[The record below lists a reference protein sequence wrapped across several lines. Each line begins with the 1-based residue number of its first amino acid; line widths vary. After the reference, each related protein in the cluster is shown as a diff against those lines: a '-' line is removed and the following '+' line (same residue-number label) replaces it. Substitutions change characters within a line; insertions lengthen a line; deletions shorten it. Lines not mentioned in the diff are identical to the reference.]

1 MAKGEEEET
10 KPSSSDAIIASLI
23 NEVRKTNEP
32 FDVKSLIG
40 GKLEIVT
47 KKEAES
53 DGSFSSL
60 HGHSKK
66 LKRHKDKKSRKCK
79 KGKYKLR
86 SKSKSPSRK
95 RKKHRSPSRSP
106 DMEEKISH
114 ENSAKFVNYTIPPS
128 VEAVMEK
135 ISDDEDDLP
144 VGADFL
150 SVNASSSKMDAKGET
165 LFQDVATAAQ
175 NKTKEFNVNEERF
188 PLAKKKKKS
197 ESPPVLRKP
206 RPLSEILAK
215 VRAERDSTFVPRNIK
230 LRQENGKSVGG
241 SGTDM
246 VSHTVPKSDCGRHDD
261 VEYGPRPL
269 EVLGTQ
275 PISDDEDELQ
285 LSPLKIKQ
293 AEASKSIKITAISK
307 TLFGDVKKGQMGKDG
322 EIPVSDASAGPSFSN
337 DDAVDELVA
346 DKHSRSERGVSGNES
361 EARRKAEK
369 KRKKERKDRKQG
381 KRYSKRSSSLSS
393 DSEQEW
399 KHLEK
404 RKKMKEHS
412 RYSGREFDKTRR
424 RPGNLYVQSY
434 YVDSN
439 KRVHEGSKWQW
450 NRGEKDIKEKSN
462 ALSIHSRSKGWRQ
475 IRSARSPYPDRKRKR
490 SPSSS
495 CSRSH
500 SRSRSLSGTSSRSS
514 HSSHYRKVRSCHRS
528 HNHYHYRRDRE
539 SNSKRRSD
547 DESYDHK
554 IDKKKLLE
562 IAQRNAAQMAQ
573 LGYLPNAPL
582 ETRAQL
588 KAGGQSVDQ
597 LVDFCQKLQRS
608 QDKAVRREKGE
619 TVSSDDEDLAP
630 RKKKGE
636 DDTDFL
642 KHPFA
647 LKPAVPI
654 TINIPNSIPLPIKTP
669 TQRTLE
675 ESQLRIAYPV
685 SSGAQHREK
694 DNGWTPV
701 KKEEVPS
708 ICSPVQKTKLVPI
721 PVHKEK
727 EKIFNTFGI
736 TAAESFVLPPPPT
749 PPILASFTQSASSL
763 LNLPPPPPPPDLF
776 SGSCNTSQNEQQK
789 SSLGLNYGN
798 VVTVPEEESVFREPE
813 SLHHTPANVGRVM
826 AKRIKASKLLAKDPN
841 DYEARQ
847 LLKEADDQAIFSLI
861 QIIKTLVATEDSE
874 SSVSELVVGEVLIR
888 AWAESKKN
896 LPGKFT
902 GSTGVNVLKADQL
915 GPHDPRFSVWA
926 KKCGKTLNTEH
937 LSTTFNL
944 NSIIGTSGNYELLL
958 HVFEDFFKQT
968 NAVNSAVGLKLMQ
981 KMGWTPGEGLGK
993 GRDGPLEP
1001 LVLDI
1006 KSDRKGL
1013 VATEELPELKK
1024 LRPNFGKSMTGK
1036 HPVSILMELCS
1047 KKRWQAPQFTCLE
1060 SGPSN
1065 NRRFLWKAVVN
1076 GVEYQPS
1083 VPSTSKKT
1091 GKAQACQVVLQS
1103 LGLVPRDPSL
1113 PVVL

>member
-1 MAKGEEEET
+1 MAKEEEEEV

-40 GKLEIVT
+40 GKLEVT
-47 KKEAES
+47 TKGETRS
-53 DGSFSSL
+53 DETLSSS
-60 HGHSKK
+60 HGYCKK
-66 LKRHKDKKSRKCK
+66 LKRHRDKKSK
-79 KGKYKLR
+79 KSKKSKYKLR
-86 SKSKSPSRK
+86 YKSKSPSRK
-95 RKKHRSPSRSP
+95 RKKHRSRSHSTSI
-106 DMEEKISH
+106 EGKTYH
-114 ENSAKFVNYTIPPS
+114 ESTEKFVTYTIPPS

-150 SVNASSSKMDAKGET
+150 SVNASSSKMDGKNT
-165 LFQDVATAAQ
+165 LFQVIPNAAQ
-175 NKTKEFNVNEERF
+175 NKTREFNVNEEVF

-197 ESPPVLRKP
+197 ESPPVLKKP

-215 VRAERDSTFVPRNIK
+215 VRAERDSTFIPRNIK
-230 LRQENGKSVGG
+230 LKQENGKSVSG
-241 SGTDM
+241 SATDV
-246 VSHTVPKSDCGRHDD
+246 VSHIIPKNDSAKHDD
-261 VEYGPRPL
+261 VEYGPRPV
-269 EVLGTQ
+269 EALGTQ
-275 PISDDEDELQ
+275 PISEDEDELQ
-285 LSPLKIKQ
+285 LSPLKVKQ
-293 AEASKSIKITAISK
+293 TEASKFIKIATISK
-307 TLFGDVKKGQMGKDG
+307 VLFGDEKRGQMGKDG
-322 EIPVSDASAGPSFSN
+322 EIAVSDASAGPSFSN
-337 DDAVDELVA
+337 DDTVDELIA
-346 DKHSRSERGVSGNES
+346 EKHSKLERRMSGDES
-361 EARRKAEK
+361 ETRRKTDEK
-369 KRKKERKDRKQG
+369 KRKKESRDKKHG
-381 KRYSKRSSSLSS
+381 KRYSKHNSSLSS
-393 DSEQEW
+393 DSEKEW
-399 KHLEK
+399 KLLEK
-404 RKKMKEHS
+404 KNKVKEHS
-412 RYSGREFDKTRR
+412 RYSGREFDKIRR
-424 RPGNLYVQSY
+424 RPGSFYVQSY

-450 NRGEKDIKEKSN
+450 NRGEKDLKEKTTT
-462 ALSIHSRSKGWRQ
+462 LSIHTRSKGWRQ
-475 IRSARSPYPDRKRKR
+475 IHSLKSPYTERKRKR

-500 SRSRSLSGTSSRSS
+500 SRTRSLSSTSSRSS
-514 HSSHYRKVRSCHRS
+514 HSSHYRKVRSSYRA
-528 HNHYHYRRDRE
+528 HNHYYYHRDRE
-539 SNSKRRSD
+539 SNSKKRSD
-547 DESYDHK
+547 DESYSHK

-573 LGYLPNAPL
+573 LGYLPNTL
-582 ETRAQL
+582 ETKAQL

-597 LVDFCQKLQRS
+597 LVDFCQRLQRS
-608 QDKAVRREKGE
+608 QDKAARREKGE
-619 TVSSDDEDLAP
+619 AVSSDEDLAP
-630 RKKKGE
+630 RKKRGE

-647 LKPAVPI
+647 LKPAAPI

-669 TQRTLE
+669 AQRTLE
-675 ESQLRIAYPV
+675 ESQLRITYPV

-694 DNGWTPV
+694 DNGWIPV
-701 KKEEVPS
+701 KKEEIPS
-708 ICSPVQKTKLVPI
+708 VCSPMQKARLASVS
-721 PVHKEK
+721 KEK
-727 EKIFNTFGI
+727 EKIFNTFEI
-736 TAAESFVLPPPPT
+736 VAAESFVLPPPPT

-763 LNLPPPPPPPDLF
+763 LNLPPPPPPPDLL
-776 SGSCNTSQNEQQK
+776 SGSCNASQNQQQK

-813 SLHHTPANVGRVM
+813 PLHHTPANVGRVM

-841 DYEARQ
+841 DYEARH
-847 LLKEADDQAIFSLI
+847 LLKEADDQATFSII
-861 QIIKTLVATEDSE
+861 QIIK
-874 SSVSELVVGEVLIR
+874 IR

-902 GSTGVNVLKADQL
+902 GTTGVNILKADQL
-915 GPHDPRFSVWA
+915 GPDDSRFSVWA
-926 KKCGKTLNTEH
+926 KK
-937 LSTTFNL
+937 
-944 NSIIGTSGNYELLL
+944 
-958 HVFEDFFKQT
+958 DFLKQT
-968 NAVNSAVGLKLMQ
+968 NAVNSGVGLKLMQ

-1013 VATEELPELKK
+1013 VASEELPELKK
-1024 LRPNFGKSMTGK
+1024 LRPNSGKNLTGK
-1036 HPVSILMELCS
+1036 HPVSVLMELCS
-1047 KKRWQAPQFTCLE
+1047 KKRWHAPQFTCLE

-1103 LGLVPRDPSL
+1103 LGLVPRDPLL
-1113 PVVL
+1113 PVIL

>member
-1 MAKGEEEET
+1 MAREEEDEVI
-10 KPSSSDAIIASLI
+10 PSSSDAIIASLI

-32 FDVKSLIG
+32 FDMKSLIG
-40 GKLEIVT
+40 GKLEVT
-47 KKEAES
+47 TKREARS
-53 DGSFSSL
+53 DETLSSL
-60 HGHSKK
+60 HGYCKK
-66 LKRHKDKKSRKCK
+66 LKRHRDKKSK
-79 KGKYKLR
+79 KSKKSKYKLR

-95 RKKHRSPSRSP
+95 RKKHRSH
-106 DMEEKISH
+106 SH
-114 ENSAKFVNYTIPPS
+114 STSLESKTYHGNTEKFVTYTIPPS

-150 SVNASSSKMDAKGET
+150 SVNASSSKMDGKST
-165 LFQDVATAAQ
+165 LFQVIPNVAQ
-175 NKTKEFNVNEERF
+175 NKTKEFNVNEEVF

-197 ESPPVLRKP
+197 ESPPVLKKP

-230 LRQENGKSVGG
+230 LKQENGKSV
-241 SGTDM
+241 SESTTDV
-246 VSHTVPKSDCGRHDD
+246 VSHIIPKNDGARHDD
-261 VEYGPRPL
+261 VEYGPRPVEAL
-269 EVLGTQ
+269 RTQ
-275 PISDDEDELQ
+275 PISEDEDELQ
-285 LSPLKIKQ
+285 LSPLKVKQ
-293 AEASKSIKITAISK
+293 TEASKLIKIATISK
-307 TLFGDVKKGQMGKDG
+307 VLFGDEKRGQMGKDG
-322 EIPVSDASAGPSFSN
+322 EIAVSDTSAEPSFSN
-337 DDAVDELVA
+337 YDTVDELVA
-346 DKHSRSERGVSGNES
+346 EKHSKLERRMSGNEN
-361 EARRKAEK
+361 EIKRKTDER
-369 KRKKERKDRKQG
+369 KRKKESRDKKHG
-381 KRYSKRSSSLSS
+381 KRYSKRNSSLSS
-393 DSEQEW
+393 DSEKEW
-399 KHLEK
+399 KLLEK
-404 RKKMKEHS
+404 KNKVKEHS
-412 RYSGREFDKTRR
+412 RYSGREFDKIRR
-424 RPGNLYVQSY
+424 RPGSFYVQSY

-450 NRGEKDIKEKSN
+450 NRGEKDVKEKTST
-462 ALSIHSRSKGWRQ
+462 LSMHTRSKGWRQ
-475 IRSARSPYPDRKRKR
+475 IRSLKSPYMERKRKR

-500 SRSRSLSGTSSRSS
+500 SRTRSLSSTSSRSS
-514 HSSHYRKVRSCHRS
+514 HSSHYRKVRSSFRG
-528 HNHYHYRRDRE
+528 HNHYYYHRDRE
-539 SNSKRRSD
+539 SNSKKRSD
-547 DESYDHK
+547 DESYSHK

-573 LGYLPNAPL
+573 LGYLPNTSL
-582 ETRAQL
+582 ETKAQL

-597 LVDFCQKLQRS
+597 LVDFCQRLQRS
-608 QDKAVRREKGE
+608 QDKAARREKGE
-619 TVSSDDEDLAP
+619 AVSSDEDLAP
-630 RKKKGE
+630 RKKRGE

-647 LKPAVPI
+647 LKPAAPI

-669 TQRTLE
+669 AQRTLE

-694 DNGWTPV
+694 DNGWIPV
-701 KKEEVPS
+701 KKEEIPS
-708 ICSPVQKTKLVPI
+708 VCSPMQKARLASVS
-721 PVHKEK
+721 KEN
-727 EKIFNTFGI
+727 EKIFNTFEI
-736 TAAESFVLPPPPT
+736 VAAGSFVLPPPPT

-776 SGSCNTSQNEQQK
+776 SGSCNASQNQQQK

-841 DYEARQ
+841 DYEARH
-847 LLKEADDQAIFSLI
+847 LLKEADDQ
-861 QIIKTLVATEDSE
+861 
-874 SSVSELVVGEVLIR
+874 IR

-902 GSTGVNVLKADQL
+902 GTTGVNILKADQL
-915 GPHDPRFSVWA
+915 GPDDPRFSVWA
-926 KKCGKTLNTEH
+926 KK
-937 LSTTFNL
+937 
-944 NSIIGTSGNYELLL
+944 
-958 HVFEDFFKQT
+958 DFLKQT
-968 NAVNSAVGLKLMQ
+968 NAVNSGVGLKLMQ

-1013 VATEELPELKK
+1013 VASEELPELKK
-1024 LRPNFGKSMTGK
+1024 LRPNSGKNLAGK
-1036 HPVSILMELCS
+1036 HPVSVLMELCS
-1047 KKRWQAPQFTCLE
+1047 KKRWHAPQFTCLE

-1103 LGLVPRDPSL
+1103 LGLVPRDPLL
-1113 PVVL
+1113 PVIL

>member
-1 MAKGEEEET
+1 MGSDICACADEREGVGGWGKGYDWVGLYAFDGVSCRMAKGEEEEV

-40 GKLEIVT
+40 GKIEVAT
-47 KKEAES
+47 KREVES
-53 DGSFSSL
+53 DGSLSSV
-60 HGHSKK
+60 HEYSKK
-66 LKRHKDKKSRKCK
+66 SKRHRDKKSK
-79 KGKYKLR
+79 KSKKSKYKLR

-95 RKKHRSPSRSP
+95 KKKHRSRSRSASVG
-106 DMEEKISH
+106 EKICH
-114 ENSAKFVNYTIPPS
+114 ESFQKFVNYTIPPS

-150 SVNASSSKMDAKGET
+150 SVNASSSKMDRKTA
-165 LFQDVATAAQ
+165 LFQDISSAAQ
-175 NKTKEFNVNEERF
+175 NKTKEFNVNEEVF

-197 ESPPVLRKP
+197 ESPPVLKKP

-215 VRAERDSTFVPRNIK
+215 VRAERDNTFVPRNIK
-230 LRQENGKSVGG
+230 LKQENGKSVSG
-241 SGTDM
+241 STTGA
-246 VSHTVPKSDCGRHDD
+246 VSHTIPKSDDSRHDD

-269 EVLGTQ
+269 EALGTQ
-275 PISDDEDELQ
+275 PISEDEDELL
-285 LSPLKIKQ
+285 LSPLKIKRT
-293 AEASKSIKITAISK
+293 ETSKSIKIATISK
-307 TLFGDVKKGQMGKDG
+307 VLFSDERRGQMGKDG

-337 DDAVDELVA
+337 DDNVDELIA
-346 DKHSRSERGVSGNES
+346 EKHLRSERGMSGNES
-361 EARRKAEK
+361 ETRRKTDEK
-369 KRKKERKDRKQG
+369 KRKKEKKDKKYG

-393 DSEQEW
+393 DSEKEW
-399 KHLEK
+399 KLLEK
-404 RKKMKEHS
+404 KNKVKGHLRF
-412 RYSGREFDKTRR
+412 SGREFDKVRR
-424 RPGNLYVQSY
+424 RPGSLYVQSY

-450 NRGEKDIKEKSN
+450 NRGEKDAKERTS
-462 ALSIHSRSKGWRQ
+462 ALPIHTRSKGWRQ
-475 IRSARSPYPDRKRKR
+475 IRSVRSPYSERKRKR

-500 SRSRSLSGTSSRSS
+500 SRTRSLSGTSSRSS
-514 HSSHYRKVRSCHRS
+514 HSSHYRKVRSSYRT
-528 HNHYHYRRDRE
+528 HNHYHYHRDRE

-547 DESYDHK
+547 DESSDHK

-582 ETRAQL
+582 EAKAQL

-619 TVSSDDEDLAP
+619 LVSSDEDLAP

-647 LKPAVPI
+647 LKPTAPI

-669 TQRTLE
+669 AQRTLE
-675 ESQLRIAYPV
+675 ESQLRITYPV
-685 SSGAQHREK
+685 SSGAQHRER

-708 ICSPVQKTKLVPI
+708 VCSPAQKAKLAAI
-721 PVHKEK
+721 PKEK
-727 EKIFNTFGI
+727 EKVFNTFEI
-736 TAAESFVLPPPPT
+736 VAAESFVLPPPPT

-776 SGSCNTSQNEQQK
+776 SGSYNTSHQQNK
-789 SSLGLNYGN
+789 SPSLGLNYGN

-813 SLHHTPANVGRVM
+813 PLHHTPANVGRVM

-841 DYEARQ
+841 DYEARH
-847 LLKEADDQAIFSLI
+847 LLKEADDQ
-861 QIIKTLVATEDSE
+861 
-874 SSVSELVVGEVLIR
+874 IR

-896 LPGKFT
+896 LPAKCT
-902 GSTGVNVLKADQL
+902 GSTGVNILKTDQL
-915 GPHDPRFSVWA
+915 GLDDPRFSVWA
-926 KKCGKTLNTEH
+926 KK
-937 LSTTFNL
+937 
-944 NSIIGTSGNYELLL
+944 
-958 HVFEDFFKQT
+958 DFLKQT
-968 NAVNSAVGLKLMQ
+968 SAVNSGVGLKLMQ

-1013 VATEELPELKK
+1013 VATEELPESKK
-1024 LRPNFGKSMTGK
+1024 LRPSSGKNFSGK

-1047 KKRWQAPQFTCLE
+1047 KKRWHAPQFTCLE

-1083 VPSTSKKT
+1083 IPSTSKKI

-1103 LGLVPRDPSL
+1103 LGLIPRDPSL